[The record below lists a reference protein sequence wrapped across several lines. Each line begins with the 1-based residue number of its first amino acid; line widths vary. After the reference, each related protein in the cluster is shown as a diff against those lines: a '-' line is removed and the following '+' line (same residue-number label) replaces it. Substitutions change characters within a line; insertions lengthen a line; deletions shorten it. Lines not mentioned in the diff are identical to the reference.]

1 MVVSRRVRKFRQ
13 EKDPHY
19 SHFFTTATKKN
30 KKKHHTGTEVM
41 AKKNKKQNK
50 TV

>member
-1 MVVSRRVRKFRQ
+1 LKLALSAAQPKRKKIHTIHTSSQ
-13 EKDPHY
+13 LQ
-19 SHFFTTATKKN
+19 KKT

>member
-1 MVVSRRVRKFRQ
+1 MPRGVGQPKRKKIHTIHTSSQ
-13 EKDPHY
+13 LQ
-19 SHFFTTATKKN
+19 